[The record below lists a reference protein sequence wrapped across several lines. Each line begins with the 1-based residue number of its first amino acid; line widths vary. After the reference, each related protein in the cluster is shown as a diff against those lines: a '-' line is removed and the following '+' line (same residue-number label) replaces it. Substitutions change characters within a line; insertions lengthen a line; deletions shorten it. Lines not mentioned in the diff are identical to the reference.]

1 MADSPSLLQELQAEN
16 RVLRQRI
23 AELEE
28 LQRDREAPT
37 GEQPIDTAMYRQAL
51 DAIPDLVFIKDSASR
66 LVYANQAFCDYYG
79 CSLDEL
85 LGTVESSPHK
95 PSEVQAYLRDDAQV
109 LATGQT
115 LVIAQQA
122 MTARDDSVRLFHTIK
137 SPIRDA
143 KGNVVQVV
151 SIAHDITEHKQ
162 AQEAL
167 VVSDQ
172 RFRLLVDNLPI
183 VFFLRSAEGQLLYI
197 SPTYEKI
204 WGRSLAELGEN
215 PRAWIDAIHPDDQQD
230 AINGFRQMNEI
241 ELELEYRIVRPDGD
255 IRWISASSMPMR
267 NDEGQTEQIAGFAAD
282 ITERKHMLLQLQQSE
297 ARFREMAENIGE
309 VVWMVNYPD
318 YDLAYLSPSFEQVW
332 GRSCASLYARE
343 ISFLD
348 AIHPDDLQ
356 RVTAKLAKQ
365 AEGSYNEEYRII
377 RPDGSVVWIRDR
389 AFPIHDDQGNVTR
402 VVGIASNITEQ
413 KQAIA
418 EQQRLQESMIQL
430 QAATLAELSTPLIP
444 ISDRVM
450 VLPLIGAL
458 DTQRTQQVLTTLL
471 EGVAEQ
477 QAQVVIVDITGIRV
491 VDTQVANTLIQ
502 AARAVRL
509 LGARVMLTGI
519 RPEVAHTLISLGVD
533 LSDLDTA
540 GTLQSGI
547 ANVLS

>member
-1 MADSPSLLQELQAEN
+1 
-16 RVLRQRI
+16 
-23 AELEE
+23 
-28 LQRDREAPT
+28 
-37 GEQPIDTAMYRQAL
+37 MYRQAL

-95 PSEVQAYLRDDAQV
+95 PSEVQSYLRDDAQV

-115 LVIAQQA
+115 LVIAQQS
-122 MTARDDSVRLFHTIK
+122 MTARDGDVRLFHTIK

-143 KGNVVQVV
+143 KGNIVQVV

-204 WGRSLAELGEN
+204 WGRSITELGEN

-230 AINGFRQMNEI
+230 AVMGFRQMNEI

-267 NDEGQTEQIAGFAAD
+267 NAEGQAEQIAGFAAD

-318 YDLAYLSPSFEQVW
+318 YDLAYLSPSFEEVW
-332 GRSCASLYARE
+332 GRSCASLYAGE

-348 AIHPDDLQ
+348 AIHPDDIQ
-356 RVTAKLAKQ
+356 HVSAKLAKQ
-365 AEGSYNEEYRII
+365 AEGTYNEEYRII

-389 AFPIHDDQGNVTR
+389 AFPIHDEQGNVTR

-471 EGVAEQ
+471 EGVAER